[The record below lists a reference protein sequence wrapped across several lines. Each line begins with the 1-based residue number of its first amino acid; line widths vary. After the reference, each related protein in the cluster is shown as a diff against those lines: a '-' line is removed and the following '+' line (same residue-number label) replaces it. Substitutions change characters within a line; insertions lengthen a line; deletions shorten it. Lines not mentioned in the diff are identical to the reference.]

1 MEDTFRFQDRR
12 GSIRLKMICPAIC
25 TRFNNPG
32 RECDQEISR
41 SMNVSLKGV
50 RLQSSFP
57 VDSGEVLNITLALGA
72 NLVTF
77 RGKVIYVTPSEGQ
90 GFELGI
96 SIEDIE
102 NQDRIA
108 LARFIYYFRG
118 SVQRWDSYHSSSLIP
133 VNDKGKPFVSR
144 APSQKQ
150 KGLRSYELQKFSQD
164 R

>member
-12 GSIRLKMICPAIC
+12 CSIRLKMDYPAIY
-25 TRFNNPG
+25 TRFDTQG
-32 RECDQEISR
+32 RECDQKVSR
-41 SMNVSLKGV
+41 SMNVSLRGV

-57 VDSGEVLNITLALGA
+57 VDSGEVLDITMALGD

-90 GFELGI
+90 VFELGI

-108 LARFIYYFRG
+108 LAQFIYYFRG
-118 SVQRWDSYHSSSLIP
+118 SVQRWDAYHGSSLIP
-133 VNDKGKPFVSR
+133 RNDKGKPSVR
-144 APSQKQ
+144 VGRKATD
-150 KGLRSYELQKFSQD
+150 L
-164 R
+164 

>member
-12 GSIRLKMICPAIC
+12 GSIRLKMICPAIY
-25 TRFNNPG
+25 TRLDSQG
-32 RECDQEISR
+32 RECDQKICR

-57 VDSGEVLNITLALGA
+57 VDSGEVLDITMALAD
-72 NLVTF
+72 NVVTF
-77 RGKVIYVTPSEGQ
+77 RGKVISVTPSEGQ

-118 SVQRWDSYHSSSLIP
+118 SAQRWHSHHGSSFIP
-133 VNDKGKPFVSR
+133 VNDKGKPSV
-144 APSQKQ
+144 KV
-150 KGLRSYELQKFSQD
+150 GLKATD

>member
-12 GSIRLKMICPAIC
+12 GSIRLKMDYPAIYA
-25 TRFNNPG
+25 RLDSQG
-32 RECDQEISR
+32 RECEQKISR
-41 SMNVSLKGV
+41 TMNVSLKGV
-50 RLQSSFP
+50 KLQSSFP
-57 VDSGEVLNITLALGA
+57 LDSGEVLDITMALGD

-90 GFELGI
+90 GFNLGI

-118 SVQRWDSYHSSSLIP
+118 SVQRWDSYHGSSFIP
-133 VNDKGKPFVSR
+133 ANDKGKPSV
-144 APSQKQ
+144 KV
-150 KGLRSYELQKFSQD
+150 GLKATDL
-164 R
+164 